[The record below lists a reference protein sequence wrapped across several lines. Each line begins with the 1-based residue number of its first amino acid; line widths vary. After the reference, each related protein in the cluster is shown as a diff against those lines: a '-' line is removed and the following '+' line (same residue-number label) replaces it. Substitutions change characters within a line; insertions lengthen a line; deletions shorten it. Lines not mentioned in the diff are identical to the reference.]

1 MTPKAGNG
9 GRFILWILGGVV
21 GLCLCSCGRLFIPG
35 ETAETTP
42 AVQATTTVQGIGRG
56 NQTAEPI
63 PVQAIAAQAI
73 ALATEIARPTNT
85 PEPTNTLHPIH
96 TNTSIPTNTPRPTA
110 TRTPT
115 PTATPDER
123 VLNPENQHLY
133 LFIGNPDTWHRARD
147 YCASRGGHL
156 VTIESA
162 SENGFVRELAGVG
175 SWLGATDEIQEGTW
189 VWVTGESW
197 DFSDWDAG
205 EPNNCCPGCGCT
217 PPEQYLS
224 FSSHGATWNDMGQRG
239 DTAPFACEWE
249 PVSP

>member
-1 MTPKAGNG
+1 MAPKAGNS

-21 GLCLCSCGRLFIPG
+21 GLCLCSCGRRFIP
-35 ETAETTP
+35 EEAAETPP
-42 AVQATTTVQGIGRG
+42 AGQATTTAQGIGRI

-73 ALATEIARPTNT
+73 ALATEVAR
-85 PEPTNTLHPIH
+85 
-96 TNTSIPTNTPRPTA
+96 
-110 TRTPT
+110 

-147 YCASRGGHL
+147 SCASRGGYL

-162 SENGFVRELAGVG
+162 SENGFVYQLAGPG

-197 DFSDWDAG
+197 DFSDWDAD

-224 FSSHGATWNDMGQRG
+224 YSTHGATWNDMGQRG